1 MINLVKIWLI
11 FLRSFKSQ
19 WVRPRSC
26 QTIFWYGSY
35 TCEYFKISQL
45 VFGVVAEDACYRD
58 LIWNWI
64 DNSTTAWSI
73 ENYDFRISKSEI
85 RSSLVYLF
93 GVSFLTTLDIY
104 KDYFKG
110 HHTRIQRPR
119 DLFSL
124 CEATAFVR
132 PRIL

>member
-1 MINLVKIWLI
+1 MIN
-11 FLRSFKSQ
+11 FLHSSKSL
-19 WVRPRSC
+19 WVRPHSC
-26 QTIFWYGSY
+26 QTIFRYSSY
-35 TCEYFKISQL
+35 TCEYFKILQQI
-45 VFGVVAEDACYRD
+45 FGIVVGDACLWD
-58 LIWNWI
+58 SIWSLI
-64 DNSTTAWSI
+64 DSSTATWSI

-85 RSSLVYLF
+85 WSSLVYLF

-104 KDYFKG
+104 KDYFKS

-132 PRIL
+132 YRVL

>member
-1 MINLVKIWLI
+1 MVKIWLI
-11 FLRSFKSQ
+11 FLRSFKSL

-26 QTIFWYGSY
+26 QTIFRYSSY
-35 TCEYFKISQL
+35 TWEYFKISQE
-45 VFGVVAEDACYRD
+45 VFGVVARDVCYQD
-58 LIWNWI
+58 LIWNSI
-64 DNSTTAWSI
+64 DSSTVTQSI

-85 RSSLVYLF
+85 RSNLVYLF

-104 KDYFKG
+104 KDYFKN
-110 HHTRIQRPR
+110 HHTWIQRPR

-132 PRIL
+132 HSVL